1 MRGYSPGL
9 RAALRGADARGR
21 ASRSAPPPEPSGP
34 APEPSGPAP
43 TPIRPL
49 LSRPHAYSA
58 PPPRPSG
65 PCVPPAPAPL
75 RPLRPSGPAPP
86 RPAAAPHPSQVQTP
100 HSREARPRSAAP
112 TPGAPSPERTV
123 RPPSL
128 VAFPPEDTVR
138 TNLTLRPF
146 TCYTDPAPPPHVYRP
161 PTSSK
166 QHLPPAVCPTST
178 IPTPAT

>member
-1 MRGYSPGL
+1 MRGYSAGL

-21 ASRSAPPPEPSGP
+21 ASRSAPPPETAGP
-34 APEPSGPAP
+34 APEPSG
-43 TPIRPL
+43 
-49 LSRPHAYSA
+49 HAHAHSA
-58 PPPRPSG
+58 PPVSPPRLFGPAPAPLG
-65 PCVPPAPAPL
+65 PCARLAPAPL
-75 RPLRPSGPAPP
+75 RPCPP

-100 HSREARPRSAAP
+100 HSREARPRSAAS

-123 RPPSL
+123 RLPSL

-138 TNLTLRPF
+138 TSLTLGPF

-161 PTSSK
+161 PTSNI
-166 QHLPPAVCPTST
+166 QHLPPAVCTTST